1 MMKRIFTDKGDSKLF
16 YASSLISGA
25 FYVVWLVSYIVCL
38 ILRSAAFNS
47 AQSSMA
53 LGGYSTYTV
62 EVTSPFFG
70 VLEFFAFLIP
80 VLLAVWTVMLFVF
93 DRKGYKLC
101 NNVLIYIVYG
111 AGTLCAVLCALDI
124 AVAHMIF

>member
-1 MMKRIFTDKGDSKLF
+1 MKRIFVEKGDSKLF
-16 YASSLISGA
+16 FVTSLVNGIL
-25 FYVVWLVSYIVCL
+25 YIVWLAAYVICL

-53 LGGYSTYTV
+53 LGGYASYTV

-70 VLEFFAFLIP
+70 VLKFFAMLLP
-80 VLLAVWTVMLFVF
+80 VILTAWTVMLMVF

-101 NNVLIYIVYG
+101 KNVLICIVY
-111 AGTLCAVLCALDI
+111 AADVLCAVFCALDI
-124 AVAHMIF
+124 ALLHMIF